1 MRSSNPRAVPDSPS
15 RATPALRRQQAG
27 LTLLRLMLL
36 LGVIGIVLTVA
47 AHYLVAH

>member
-1 MRSSNPRAVPDSPS
+1 MRSSNPRAVPGSSS
-15 RATPALRRQQAG
+15 RATSVPRRHQAG

-36 LGVIGIVLTVA
+36 LGAIGIVLTIA

>member
-1 MRSSNPRAVPDSPS
+1 MRSSNPRAVPGLSP
-15 RATPALRRQQAG
+15 RATPASRRRQAG

-36 LGVIGIVLTVA
+36 LGVIGIALTVA